1 MRFAFCLGLVLMTA
15 VTGCSSTGVVSK
27 EEEKVTI
34 KDFPSRP
41 RSERQ
46 TLAVID
52 FADKTGYGKGRIGT
66 AAADILINYLSES
79 KQFRVIERTQIAKVL
94 QEHKLEQSGITD
106 AATAVKVG
114 KLLNVK
120 LLAYGTVT
128 NFGMREESTEAIIY
142 QKKSQ
147 IAECAVT
154 VRLIDVATG
163 EILLSKMGDGK
174 ASREVKGSLGLGGRM
189 SYDESLAGDSL
200 RAAIAKFVDSMVE
213 SAY

>member
-66 AAADILINYLSES
+66 AAADILINYLAES

-106 AATAVKVG
+106 AATAVKIG
-114 KLLNVK
+114 KLLYK
-120 LLAYGTVT
+120 
-128 NFGMREESTEAIIY
+128 
-142 QKKSQ
+142 
-147 IAECAVT
+147 
-154 VRLIDVATG
+154 
-163 EILLSKMGDGK
+163 
-174 ASREVKGSLGLGGRM
+174 
-189 SYDESLAGDSL
+189 
-200 RAAIAKFVDSMVE
+200 
-213 SAY
+213 